1 MNREAGSLASFAHGR
16 VPPATTGAINGM
28 SAIAGR
34 VTPITERVRAADGTE
49 LFMRHWPAQVP
60 GWASALIVHG
70 LAEHSGR
77 YEHVGSHLAEA
88 GIDTF
93 ALDQRG
99 FGQSG
104 GERAW
109 VDRWSRFHD
118 DLQGRVE
125 AIRASHPGQPL
136 LMYGHSLGGLLVL
149 GYVLTEPDPGG
160 ADAGG
165 PASAG
170 RPLPDALVLSAPAM
184 AATLPA
190 AQRLAVNVL
199 GRLAPRFRVANGIAT
214 ETLSSIPAVRE
225 DYLADPLNEHRSYVG
240 FGLRGFREQGRV
252 VAALAEIS
260 VPTLVIHGGLDRLV
274 PVASSAVLEGHPR
287 VTRRVYDGLAHE
299 LHNEPQADQVLD
311 DVVAWAKGALPARGA
326 A

>member
-1 MNREAGSLASFAHGR
+1 
-16 VPPATTGAINGM
+16 M

-49 LFMRHWPAQVP
+49 LFTRHWPAQVQ

-77 YEHVGSHLAEA
+77 YEHVGSHLAEE
-88 GIDTF
+88 GIDAF

-118 DLQGRVE
+118 DLQERVE

-136 LMYGHSLGGLLVL
+136 LLYGHSLGGLMIL
-149 GYVLTEPDPGG
+149 GYVLSGVRGDPG
-160 ADAGG
+160 
-165 PASAG
+165 PA
-170 RPLPDALVLSAPAM
+170 RPRPDALVLSAPAM
-184 AATLPA
+184 AATIPLP
-190 AQRLAVNVL
+190 QRVAVNVL
-199 GRLAPRFRVANGIAT
+199 GRLAPRLRVANGIAT
-214 ETLSSIPAVRE
+214 ETLSSIRAVRE
-225 DYLADPLNEHRSYVG
+225 DYLVDPLNVHRSCVG
-240 FGLRGFREQGRV
+240 FGLLGFREQARV
-252 VAALAEIS
+252 VAALDEIP

-274 PVASSAVLEGHPR
+274 PVESSAVLEGHPH
-287 VTRRVYDGLAHE
+287 VTRRVYRGVAHE
-299 LHNEPQADQVLD
+299 LHNEPQADEVLS
-311 DVVAWAKGALPARGA
+311 DVVSWAREVLRIPAA
-326 A
+326 SPA